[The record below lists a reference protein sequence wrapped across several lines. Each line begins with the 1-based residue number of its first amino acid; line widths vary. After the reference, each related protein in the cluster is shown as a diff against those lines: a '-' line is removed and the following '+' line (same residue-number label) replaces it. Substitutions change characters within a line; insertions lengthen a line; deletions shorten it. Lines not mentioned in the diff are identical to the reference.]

1 MSNFEQLNGKLTLYA
16 VGGGGINICGYFAN
30 SPKGNSDT
38 ADIETVFI
46 DTSRAN
52 LPKGVENN
60 QLFLLP
66 DSDGS
71 GMLRTQNLK
80 ELVKFADPVLAK
92 RPPQGLNVVVFT
104 AMGGTG
110 SVMGSVLVN
119 KMLASGEDVV
129 AVVVGGDDS
138 GISAKNTFDTLKGLE
153 NCVKQTGRTLAVAYV
168 HQSHGDKRSDSD
180 IKAQLVIAGLSK
192 ISSRRNRELDTMDV
206 SNWLKP
212 EKFHPDLG
220 PVLALMDIHFDR
232 EEIDAK
238 ETTPLAMLSLYRN
251 VDDPKPQAPIRVSK
265 YGYYNDDAEDANN
278 MHMTIGTGEI
288 AGLLKRLN
296 KAHEDYQRA
305 LSVSK
310 AGPSLATGDDEVD
323 DTTGFLVI

>member
-1 MSNFEQLNGKLTLYA
+1 MSEQVSGKMTIYA
-16 VGGGGINICGYFAN
+16 CGGGGINICKVFAK

-52 LPKGVENN
+52 LSNDIEQN

-66 DSDGS
+66 DADGS

-80 ELVKFADPVLAK
+80 DLVQYADPVLAK
-92 RPPQGLNVVVFT
+92 RPPEGLSVVVFT

-119 KMLASGEDVV
+119 KLMAAGKDVV

-153 NCVKQTGRTLAVAYV
+153 NCVKQIGRTLAVAYV
-168 HQSHGDKRSDSD
+168 HQTFGDKRSDSD
-180 IKAQLVIAGLSK
+180 HKAQLIIAGLSK
-192 ISSRRNRELDTMDV
+192 VASRKNRELDTMDV
-206 SNWLKP
+206 SNWLLP
-212 EKFHPDLG
+212 ERFHPELG
-220 PVLALMDIHFDR
+220 PVLALMNIHFDHT
-232 EEIDAK
+232 EIDAM
-238 ETTPLAMLSLYRN
+238 ETTPLAMLSLCKD
-251 VDDPKPQAPIRVSK
+251 VDDPKPTAPIRVSK
-265 YGYYNDDAEDANN
+265 YGYYNSHTEDTTN
-278 MHMTIGTGEI
+278 MHLTIGTGEV
-288 AGLLKRLN
+288 AGVLKRLL
-296 KAHEDYQRA
+296 KAHEDYERTM
-305 LSVSK
+305 SVTK
-310 AGPSLATGDDEVD
+310 AGPSMSADSDTVD